1 MADRR
6 PGEAGKAGGSE
17 GEKERMRDGGLR
29 REGGWQ
35 DKYDG
40 KLSVADVVLASE
52 NHPPRGF
59 C

>member
-1 MADRR
+1 M
-6 PGEAGKAGGSE
+6 
-17 GEKERMRDGGLR
+17 
-29 REGGWQ
+29 REGDAEKGGK

-40 KLSVADVVLASE
+40 KLSVADVLLASE

>member
-1 MADRR
+1 MKG
-6 PGEAGKAGGSE
+6 GER
-17 GEKERMRDGGLR
+17 EKERTRDGGLR
-29 REGGWQ
+29 RVSRRQ

>member
-1 MADRR
+1 LR
-6 PGEAGKAGGSE
+6 
-17 GEKERMRDGGLR
+17 ERKRERDGLR
-29 REGGWQ
+29 WEGGRQ